1 MIKVGDLVKLTA
13 CEGTY
18 LEVYGETGVV
28 VEIDKTTI
36 PELLHIM
43 FSNQFLSF
51 YSDCVETVSHT

>member
-1 MIKVGDLVKLTA
+1 MIKVGDLVKFTHSVP
-13 CEGTY
+13 Y

>member
-1 MIKVGDLVKLTA
+1 MIKVGDLVKLTPS
-13 CEGTY
+13 EGTY

-28 VEIDKTTI
+28 VEIDKTTM

-51 YSDCVETVSHT
+51 YSDCVEIVSHT